1 MYILYKMLHGNRPFH
16 LLACKD
22 VWIWSEANNC
32 VFACV
37 VAGDRDLLC
46 HNATWHHLVEHCK
59 EGKGCLV
66 ESDAFP
72 SEHFIQSLQQAKAGK
87 NKK

>member
-1 MYILYKMLHGNRPFH
+1 MSV
-16 LLACKD
+16 C
-22 VWIWSEANNC
+22 VCVCC
-32 VFACV
+32 VFVFSCV

-46 HNATWHHLVEHCK
+46 HNDTWRHLVEHCK

-72 SEHFIQSLQQAKAGK
+72 SEHFIQSLQQS
-87 NKK
+87 